1 MPSPV
6 KQKKTERTQR
16 KMRRIALMI
25 IALALLA
32 TPAVPSIA
40 SAGNSAGASVD
51 VMSQYVWRG
60 IAFSNGVVMQPSVD
74 FSLGALNVN
83 MWSNIDMDPIGTEET
98 SAYNETD
105 LTIGYA
111 LPFEAVDMSAGYIY
125 YSLGDPALDTQ
136 EVYLTMGKELGP
148 VTPYLNIYWDV
159 DEGSGIYAQLG
170 AVYAVELSEK
180 ASLSV
185 GAYISYVVD
194 NKVMLVDVNGQE
206 TSDLYNAELS
216 VGLEYA
222 VSDTL
227 SISPMLSY
235 TTSMSDDA
243 EASIKGMSHD
253 GDTDSVTYGGV
264 SLALGF

>member
-1 MPSPV
+1 
-6 KQKKTERTQR
+6 
-16 KMRRIALMI
+16 MRRIVLII
-25 IALALLA
+25 IAMAMLAI
-32 TPAVPSIA
+32 PAVPATSYA
-40 SAGNSAGASVD
+40 ENSAGASVD

-60 IAFSNGVVMQPSVD
+60 IAFSNGLVMQPSVD
-74 FSLGALNVN
+74 FNLGALNVN
-83 MWSNIDMDPIGTEET
+83 MWSNIDMDPMGTEET

-111 LPFEAVDMSAGYIY
+111 LPFEPVNMGIGYIY
-125 YSLGDPALDTQ
+125 YSLGDPALDTH
-136 EVYLTMGKELGP
+136 EVYLSVGKELGH

-170 AVYAVELSEK
+170 ADYSLELSEK

-185 GAYISYVVD
+185 GAYLSYVAD
-194 NKVMLVDVNGQE
+194 NKVLLVDVNGQE
-206 TSDLYNAELS
+206 TSDLYNAEIS

-222 VSDTL
+222 LSDTL

-235 TTSMSDDA
+235 STSMSDDA
-243 EASIKGMSHD
+243 EASIKGMSYD
-253 GDTDSVTYGGV
+253 GKTDSVTYGGV